1 MDKKITASELKKMV
15 ASELEKAITAGEPAP
30 VSFNESANIRKVIEK
45 TKDALKKLEQW
56 NKYYNSKEGKE
67 LYDAKFV
74 LEENNKY
81 KKLFLTLLEGLNKS
95 HDVCVK
101 IENGFF
107 D

>member
-1 MDKKITASELKKMV
+1 MDSKIVANRINRL
-15 ASELEKAITAGEPAP
+15 ASELEKAITAGEPTP
-30 VSFNESANIRKVIEK
+30 VFFDESANIKKVIEK

-67 LYDAKFV
+67 LYDTKAV
-74 LEENNKY
+74 LEDNNKY
-81 KKLFLTLLEGLNKS
+81 KKLFSTLLEGLNKS
-95 HDVCVK
+95 HDLCVK